1 MHMDARL
8 QGLAKDLLAKPDT
21 FMLSFD
27 LIDETTENPAA
38 LCEGINAILAS
49 TESSIRAT
57 LVEDNDNGAVHMVSN
72 QHTLPLFPPPPNVPN
87 ERPFALPE
95 SFHDAINNAHPST
108 LYRTEQIIRHQR
120 ELDNRGD
127 QKKSKPDAPA

>member
-72 QHTLPLFPPPPNVPN
+72 QHTLPLFPPAS
-87 ERPFALPE
+87 ERPKRTSVRVTRVLPRRYKQCSSE
-95 SFHDAINNAHPST
+95 YPLPHGADHSPPKGT
-108 LYRTEQIIRHQR
+108 R
-120 ELDNRGD
+120 
-127 QKKSKPDAPA
+127 